1 MGATPSSPSCSMYMT
16 HGLDGD
22 LKSWKSRKRRQRV
35 AMTSEQRQEAPSVAD
50 SILQICAFALTSY
63 PVLAPLLR
71 QLREDLREAFDRAAD
86 IFPRLRRALSEL
98 ELDEGVADRLTNQL
112 LEAVP
117 ELESLLQRLRS

>member
-1 MGATPSSPSCSMYMT
+1 
-16 HGLDGD
+16 
-22 LKSWKSRKRRQRV
+22 
-35 AMTSEQRQEAPSVAD
+35 MTSEQRQDAPSVAD